1 MTPPSGGQLAVLR
14 TGGVLTT
21 CFAVSLYSLSTRT
34 LSGAPYALSALAG
47 KVTLAVN
54 VASECGYTPQ
64 YAGLQALH
72 DELKGRGFSVL
83 GFPCNDFGRQEP
95 GAAEQIAT
103 FCERNYGVTF
113 PMFEKL
119 VVKAGPDQSP
129 IYAELSRTTGKL
141 PAWNFGKYVVGRDGE
156 VVGYFEPKVAP
167 NAPEL
172 RAAIETA
179 LSRTG

>member
-1 MTPPSGGQLAVLR
+1 LAV
-14 TGGVLTT
+14 
-21 CFAVSLYSLSTRT
+21 SIYSLSTRA
-34 LSGAPYALSALAG
+34 LNGAPFALSSLSG

-95 GAAEQIAT
+95 GGPEQIAS

-113 PMFEKL
+113 PLFEKV

-129 IYAELSRTTGKL
+129 IYAELSRATGKL
-141 PAWNFGKYVVGRDGE
+141 PAWNFGKYVIGRDGE
-156 VVGYFEPKVAP
+156 VTAYFEPKVAP
-167 NAPEL
+167 NAAEL
-172 RAAIETA
+172 RGAIEAA
-179 LSRTG
+179 LARPA

>member
-1 MTPPSGGQLAVLR
+1 M
-14 TGGVLTT
+14 
-21 CFAVSLYSLSTRT
+21 SLYSLSTRT
-34 LSGAPYALSALAG
+34 LSGAPFSLSAFAG

-72 DELKGRGFSVL
+72 DELKSRGFSVL
-83 GFPCNDFGRQEP
+83 GFPCNDFGKQEP
-95 GAAEQIAT
+95 GSGEQIAA

-119 VVKAGPDQSP
+119 VVKAGADQSP
-129 IYAELSRTTGKL
+129 IYAELSRASGKL

-156 VVGYFEPKVAP
+156 VVSFFDSKVAP
-167 NAPEL
+167 QAPEL